1 MKIAFIK
8 ETYVCS
14 LVVYS
19 HGHYNYSVINLS
31 YDCDYGNKKSS
42 SIKVF
47 FILYPFF
54 LAIKINIVID
64 VLYSTSWIFIK
75 CIKDYQK

>member
-8 ETYVCS
+8 EILIYM
-14 LVVYS
+14 LIIIVYS
-19 HGHYNYSVINLS
+19 HGHYNYSVINSS

-42 SIKVF
+42 SIEVF

-54 LAIKINIVID
+54 LIIIKT
-64 VLYSTSWIFIK
+64 LLRLKLTL
-75 CIKDYQK
+75 